1 MMTTERP
8 QVTKDGRY
16 PIGVAAKKL
25 GVHRSTLL
33 KYTDEKK
40 IKCHYNRA
48 NGRKIYY
55 GTDILTLWVSERG
68 YIWRGL

>member
-1 MMTTERP
+1 MMTTEKP

-33 KYTDEKK
+33 LYVKQKK
-40 IKCHYNRA
+40 IKAHTSRT
-48 NGRKIYY
+48 NGRKIFY

-68 YIWRGL
+68 YVWKV

>member
-8 QVTKDGRY
+8 NVTKDGRY

-25 GVHRSTLL
+25 GLNRGTLL
-33 KYTDEKK
+33 TYAKQKK
-40 IKCHYNRA
+40 IKYHTSRT
-48 NGRKIYY
+48 NGRKIFL
-55 GTDILTLWVSERG
+55 GTDILTLWISERG